1 MKDEVKKGGAF
12 DVSSLVR
19 KINELFHLQEDK
31 EWEKKSIQLA
41 QLYGKLNYYE
51 GQRTALQNLIGR
63 IDADTDDLLSGKL
76 EKIEQLILSVHD
88 CLEQEDGDIDA
99 EIMYKQIKS
108 ISPYC
113 NICGYRKYLK
123 GNGSIEPLCTC

>member
-1 MKDEVKKGGAF
+1 MKEKIQKSEALDVFFLVK
-12 DVSSLVR
+12 

-51 GQRTALQNLIGR
+51 WQRTALQNLIGR

-76 EKIEQLILSVHD
+76 EKIEQLISSIH
-88 CLEQEDGDIDA
+88 EQA
-99 EIMYKQIKS
+99 
-108 ISPYC
+108 
-113 NICGYRKYLK
+113 N
-123 GNGSIEPLCTC
+123 